1 MRKIPLAL
9 WFILAAALALR
20 VGWGVTRPVDDAA
33 IDQLPDQ
40 REYLD
45 TARTFLNGEGFSF
58 ADPRFGQR
66 VYAHRTPGYP
76 LLIAATGGSVRATRV
91 VQAILDTSTVLAVFL
106 LARRWLSPAACLVA
120 AMLVAFNPFLVYFSA
135 LVLTETL
142 FTSMLA
148 WGMLLITSSRTLPWL
163 VGGVLLASSTLVRPG
178 ALLLPV
184 ILAILGA
191 LATRT
196 NRRPDP
202 AYQQRRGWL
211 PRLPVG
217 TSMLLLTILVLLPWA
232 IRNQRVLGRWV
243 WTSTN
248 AGITRYDG
256 FNPDATGASD
266 QSFVAAMPH
275 LRSMTETERNDYLA
289 REASHFIR
297 QRPLDSIKLAW
308 AKVLRTWSPRPLS
321 SEFSRTLYVAVAM
334 AYSIPLFALF
344 VIGWLT
350 SPMPATSKLFLA
362 APAAYLTFA
371 AMLSVGSLRYRIPA
385 EVPMAVVAA
394 SVFSRALPARD
405 ATDNSDPVV

>member
-1 MRKIPLAL
+1 L
-9 WFILAAALALR
+9 WFVLAAALALR
-20 VGWGVTRPVDDAA
+20 IGWGVTRPADDAT

-40 REYLD
+40 REYLE
-45 TARTFLNGEGFSF
+45 TARTFLNTGEFSF
-58 ADPRFGQR
+58 VDPRFGQP

-76 LLIAATGGSVRATRV
+76 LMLAACGGNVRVARI
-91 VQAILDTSTVLAVFL
+91 VQAILDTSSVLAVFL
-106 LARRWLSPAACLVA
+106 LARRWLSPGACLVA
-120 AMLVAFNPFLVYFSA
+120 ALLVAFNPFLVYFSA
-135 LVLTETL
+135 LILTETL
-142 FTSMLA
+142 FTTMLA

-163 VGGVLLASSTLVRPG
+163 IGALLLASSTLVRPG
-178 ALLLPV
+178 AILLPI
-184 ILAILGA
+184 ILAVLGA

-196 NRRPDP
+196 NRRTDA
-202 AYQQRRGWL
+202 AYHQRRRWL

-217 TSMLLLTILVLLPWA
+217 TSMVLLTILVLLPWA
-232 IRNQRVLGRWV
+232 IRNHSVLGRWI

-321 SEFSRTLYVAVAM
+321 SEFSRTLYVAVAL
-334 AYSIPLFALF
+334 AYSVPFFALF
-344 VIGWLT
+344 VMGWLT
-350 SPMPATSKLFLA
+350 SPMPATAKLFLA
-362 APAAYLTFA
+362 VPAAYLTLA
-371 AMLSVGSLRYRIPA
+371 AALSVGSLRYRIPA

-394 SVFSRALPARD
+394 SVFSRATSAAPMSRAAD
-405 ATDNSDPVV
+405 TTDNSDRAV